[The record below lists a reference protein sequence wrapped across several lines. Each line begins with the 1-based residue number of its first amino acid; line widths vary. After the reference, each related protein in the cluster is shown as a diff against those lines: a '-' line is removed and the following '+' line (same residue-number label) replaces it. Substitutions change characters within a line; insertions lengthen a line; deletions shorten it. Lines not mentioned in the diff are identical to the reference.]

1 MSSGFKRLVSILI
14 ILTFASPC
22 AAGNPNNDKWFGE
35 DKLKHFGFSAFVS
48 GGSYI
53 VANRHFD
60 FDKNKSFTIG
70 VSITFS
76 LGAAKEIIDY
86 RTPGQTSSHKDLIW
100 DIAGALTGGLLA
112 GLAL

>member
-1 MSSGFKRLVSILI
+1 MNSGFKSLAFILI
-14 ILTFASPC
+14 ISTFASPC
-22 AAGNPNNDKWFGE
+22 VAGNPGGDRWFGE
-35 DKLKHFGFSAFVS
+35 DKLKHFGLSAFFA
-48 GGSYI
+48 GGSCI

-70 VSITFS
+70 VSITIS

-100 DIAGALTGGLLA
+100 DIAGALTGALLA

>member
-1 MSSGFKRLVSILI
+1 MSSGFKTLTSVLI
-14 ILTFASPC
+14 ILLFVPPC
-22 AAGNPNNDKWFGE
+22 VAGNTDSDRWFGE
-35 DKLKHFGFSAFVS
+35 DKLKHFGLSAFFA

-60 FDKNKSFTIG
+60 LNKSKSFTVGIS
-70 VSITFS
+70 VTVS

-86 RTPGQTSSHKDLIW
+86 GTPGQTSSHKDLIW
-100 DIAGALTGGLLA
+100 DIAGALTGALLA